1 MLSVVRSFISNAQS
15 IFQLQAFSVNVVI
28 ILKSKHRVFPQNA
41 RKRKQARLI
50 KMVCMSHLFSA
61 VVSTVLNE
69 IHLTMEANGAVPCL
83 FVIIEAKTS
92 DFFSTSHRQSV

>member
-1 MLSVVRSFISNAQS
+1 MQEKENR
-15 IFQLQAFSVNVVI
+15 
-28 ILKSKHRVFPQNA
+28 RDY
-41 RKRKQARLI
+41 LI

-61 VVSTVLNE
+61 VGSTVLNE

-92 DFFSTSHRQSV
+92 YFFSTSHRQSV